1 MEESSNFMKFMSHG
15 GGAMWVVAAFS
26 VVALAVAI
34 ERLLAQWKFVTRAR
48 SLGEIVNRCLSR
60 GALQESRSACER
72 SPSPIA
78 DVFLVGYERLGRARP
93 EHVST
98 AVHRERLRV
107 NQDLRARLWMLGTIG
122 ATAPFVG
129 LFGTVV
135 GIIVAMGDLD
145 PEKSVKLGEISGP
158 ISSALIVTAAG
169 ILVAVEAVIL
179 FNFFSQRAGRI
190 ATELKLLT
198 DEFLELLLD
207 QPGDSQP
214 RKARRDDADKGEPG
228 AERRDG
234 RDDRDGRDS
243 KDGRDGKDG
252 RDNKDGR
259 DGKDGRDS
267 KESKRKK
274 GGDDGDREA
283 A

>member
-1 MEESSNFMKFMSHG
+1 MDFSSIRELMGHG
-15 GGAMWVVAAFS
+15 GGAMWVVVDFS
-26 VVALAVAI
+26 IIALAVAI
-34 ERLLAQWKFVTRAR
+34 ERAIAQWQFVTRAR
-48 SLGEIVNRCLSR
+48 MLADTVRRCLGR
-60 GALQESRSACER
+60 GAVDEARSACER

-78 DVFLVGYERLGRARP
+78 DVFLVGYERHGRAKP
-93 EHVST
+93 EHVAT

-107 NQDLRARLWMLGTIG
+107 NQDLRSRLWMLGTVG

-135 GIIVAMGDLD
+135 GIILAMGDLN
-145 PEKSVKLGEISGP
+145 PNETVKLGEVSGP
-158 ISSALIVTAAG
+158 ISSALVVTAAG

-179 FNFFSQRAGRI
+179 FNYFSQRANRI

-214 RKARRDDADKGEPG
+214 SRKAKRDTDEDKPKSSDKSDVKKPDTKRTKG
-228 AERRDG
+228 
-234 RDDRDGRDS
+234 DD
-243 KDGRDGKDG
+243 
-252 RDNKDGR
+252 
-259 DGKDGRDS
+259 
-267 KESKRKK
+267 
-274 GGDDGDREA
+274 DDGDREA

>member
-1 MEESSNFMKFMSHG
+1 MESSSIMDLMSHG
-15 GGAMWVVAAFS
+15 GGAMWVVVAFS
-26 VVALAVAI
+26 VIALAVGI
-34 ERLLAQWKFVTRAR
+34 ERAFAQWKFVTRAR
-48 SLGEIVNRCLSR
+48 SLGETVTRCLSR
-60 GALQESRSACER
+60 GALEEARSACER

-78 DVFLVGYERLGRARP
+78 DVFLVGYERLGRAKP
-93 EHVST
+93 EHVAT

-107 NQDLRARLWMLGTIG
+107 NQDLRTRLWMLGTVG

-135 GIIVAMGDLD
+135 GIILAMGELN
-145 PEKSVKLGEISGP
+145 PNETVKLGEIAGP
-158 ISSALIVTAAG
+158 ISSALVVTAAG

-179 FNFFSQRAGRI
+179 FNFFSQRANRI

-214 RKARRDDADKGEPG
+214 AKRAKKSQDTDEDKPEPKKATQSTQPEKKVKG
-228 AERRDG
+228 D
-234 RDDRDGRDS
+234 
-243 KDGRDGKDG
+243 
-252 RDNKDGR
+252 
-259 DGKDGRDS
+259 
-267 KESKRKK
+267 
-274 GGDDGDREA
+274 DDGDREA